1 MANKDIGY
9 VYILTNPSFRE
20 DWVKIGM
27 TSNMEERLKT
37 LDNTSVPLPF
47 EKYATLKTA
56 KYQKAEKLVH
66 HYIER
71 FTNLRIRDN
80 REFFNVRPE
89 EALSIFREVAELLDD
104 AEIEEF
110 SSKARKPISKT
121 KERKEKTIEIP
132 SVKEDIAYI
141 GLSPRF
147 CSQNILPRYFIHL
160 KSRLIRETMD
170 ELKIKDG
177 ISEINDIK
185 LLKILRETV
194 KEKEKQRGIH
204 GTYSCSISKYISYL
218 ESGYTYQDF
227 EYDANLVNNQKG
239 SDNVQ
244 KPSSLVSQQK
254 NKEEGIIFRGIKT
267 MPRYYSALKG
277 SFIKEIM
284 KGMKISSLISDIT
297 DLRVLQQI
305 HSEILKKEKVF
316 NIHHTYSCALNQY
329 IQYLENGFT
338 FADLEHDAKTIK
350 ERGDNNWI

>member
-1 MANKDIGY
+1 MANKVIGY

-104 AEIEEF
+104 AIIEEF
-110 SSKARKPISKT
+110 SSKAKKPTLKA
-121 KERKEKTIEIP
+121 KERKEKIVEIP
-132 SVKEDIAYI
+132 SVKEDIAPA
-141 GLSPRF
+141 GSSPRF
-147 CSQNILPRYFIHL
+147 CSQNILPQYFIHL
-160 KSRLIRETMD
+160 NSRLIRETMD
-170 ELKIKDG
+170 ELRIKDD
-177 ISEINDIK
+177 ISEIKDIE
-185 LLKILRETV
+185 LLKKVREAV
-194 KEKEKQRGIH
+194 KEKERERDIH
-204 GTYSCSISKYISYL
+204 GTYSCSISKFLSYL

-244 KPSSLVSQQK
+244 KPSSMVGPQK
-254 NKEEGIIFRGIKT
+254 NNDSGIIFRGIKT
-267 MPRYYSALKG
+267 IPRYYSALKG

-284 KGMKISSLISDIT
+284 MGMKISSLISDIT
-297 DLRVLQQI
+297 DVRVLQQI
-305 HSEILKKEKVF
+305 HSEILKKEKVL

-350 ERGDNNWI
+350 ARK

>member
-1 MANKDIGY
+1 MAKKDIGY

-56 KYQKAEKLVH
+56 KYQKAERLVH

-110 SSKARKPISKT
+110 SSKTKRPTSKA
-121 KERKEKTIEIP
+121 KERKEKSIEIP
-132 SVKEDIAYI
+132 SVKEDIASA
-141 GLSPRF
+141 GSSPLF
-147 CSQNILPRYFIHL
+147 CSQKILPQYFIHL
-160 KSRLIRETMD
+160 NSKLIRETMD
-170 ELKIKDG
+170 ELRIKDN
-177 ISEINDIK
+177 ISEINDIE
-185 LLKILRETV
+185 LLYKLREAV
-194 KEKEKQRGIH
+194 KEKEREREIH
-204 GTYSCSISKYISYL
+204 GTYSCSISKYLSYL
-218 ESGYTYQDF
+218 ENGYTYQDF

-244 KPSSLVSQQK
+244 KTCSLVSQQK
-254 NKEEGIIFRGIKT
+254 YKDEGIVFRGIKT

-297 DLRVLQQI
+297 DVRVLQQI
-305 HSEILKKEKVF
+305 HSEILKKEQVL

-338 FADLEHDAKTIK
+338 FADLEHDAKKIK
-350 ERGDNNWI
+350 ARK

>member
-1 MANKDIGY
+1 MHLKELKTEIMTKIDIGY

-27 TSNMEERLKT
+27 TSNMEDRLKT

-110 SSKARKPISKT
+110 SSKAKKPSSKA
-121 KERKEKTIEIP
+121 KERKERTIDIP
-132 SVKEDIAYI
+132 SV
-141 GLSPRF
+141 GSSPRF
-147 CSQNILPRYFIHL
+147 CSQNILPRYFVHL
-160 KSRLIRETMD
+160 KSNLIRDTMD
-170 ELKIKDG
+170 ELKIKND
-177 ISEINDIK
+177 ISEINDIT
-185 LLKILRETV
+185 LLKKVREAV
-194 KEKEKQRGIH
+194 KEKEKQRDIH
-204 GTYSCSISKYISYL
+204 GTYSCSISKFLSYL
-218 ESGYTYQDF
+218 ENGYTYQDF
-227 EYDANLVNNQKG
+227 EYDASLVNNQKG

-244 KPSSLVSQQK
+244 KPSGLVSQQK
-254 NKEEGIIFRGIKT
+254 NKDEGIIFRGIKT

-284 KGMKISSLISDIT
+284 QGMNISSLLSDIT

-305 HSEILKKEKVF
+305 HSEILKKEQVL

-329 IQYLENGFT
+329 IHYLENGFT

-350 ERGDNNWI
+350 ERKS

>member
-104 AEIEEF
+104 AVIEEF
-110 SSKARKPISKT
+110 SSKAKKPTSKA
-121 KERKEKTIEIP
+121 KERKEKTVEIP
-132 SVKEDIAYI
+132 SVKEDIVSV
-141 GLSPRF
+141 GSSPRF
-147 CSQNILPRYFIHL
+147 CSKKILPQYFIHL
-160 KSRLIRETMD
+160 NSRLIRETMD
-170 ELKIKDG
+170 ELRIKDD
-177 ISEINDIK
+177 ISEIKDIE
-185 LLKILRETV
+185 LLKKVREAV
-194 KEKEKQRGIH
+194 KEKERERDIH
-204 GTYSCSISKYISYL
+204 GTYSCSISKFLSYL

-239 SDNVQ
+239 ADNVQ
-244 KPSSLVSQQK
+244 KPSSMVSPKK
-254 NKEEGIIFRGIKT
+254 NNDGGIIFRDIKT
-267 MPRYYSALKG
+267 IPRYYSALKG

-284 KGMKISSLISDIT
+284 MGMKVSSLISDIT
-297 DLRVLQQI
+297 DIRVLQQI
-305 HSEILKKEKVF
+305 HSEILKKEKVL

-350 ERGDNNWI
+350 ARK

>member
-89 EALSIFREVAELLDD
+89 VALSIFREVAELLDD

-110 SSKARKPISKT
+110 SSKPKKSSSKT
-121 KERKEKTIEIP
+121 KERKEKTNDIP
-132 SVKEDIAYI
+132 SFKEDIASV
-141 GLSPRF
+141 GSSPRF
-147 CSQNILPRYFIHL
+147 CSHNILPQYFIHL
-160 KSRLIRETMD
+160 NSKLIRETMD
-170 ELKIKDG
+170 ELRIKDN
-177 ISEINDIK
+177 ISEINNID
-185 LLKILRETV
+185 LLKKLREAV
-194 KEKEKQRGIH
+194 KEKEKERDIH
-204 GTYSCSISKYISYL
+204 GTYSCSISKYLSYL
-218 ESGYTYQDF
+218 ENGYTYQDF
-227 EYDANLVNNQKG
+227 EYDVNLVNNQKG
-239 SDNVQ
+239 SDKSQ
-244 KPSSLVSQQK
+244 KPLGLVGQQK
-254 NKEEGIIFRGIKT
+254 NTEEGIIFRSIKT

-277 SFIKEIM
+277 TFIKEIM
-284 KGMKISSLISDIT
+284 NGMNISSLISDIT
-297 DLRVLQQI
+297 DLKVLKQI
-305 HSEILKKEKVF
+305 HTEILKKEQVL
-316 NIHHTYSCALNQY
+316 NIHHTYSCALSQY
-329 IQYLENGFT
+329 IQYLENGFS
-338 FADLEHDAKTIK
+338 FSDLEQDARTIK
-350 ERGDNNWI
+350 ARVR